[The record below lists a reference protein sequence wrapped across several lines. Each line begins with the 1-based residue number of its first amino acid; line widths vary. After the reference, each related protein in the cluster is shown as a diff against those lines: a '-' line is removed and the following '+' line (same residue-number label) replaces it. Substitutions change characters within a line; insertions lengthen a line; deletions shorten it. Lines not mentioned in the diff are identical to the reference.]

1 MSLLKKYGLPVLILL
16 MSILYIFFFSD
27 QIVFKLI
34 PMWLIICYAYLQFPS
49 KRSFTHWLVLIGLF
63 FCMLGDG
70 LLEKW
75 FVIGLTAFLIGH
87 LFYMAAFFSC
97 WKFSRIR
104 FGTIILLILYGL
116 LIGKELMDG
125 LVTQGNDALLVPVLF
140 YIIIISLMAWAAI
153 MTKNKWAITGSIFF
167 VISDSILAWNMFISD
182 ITYSGSLIMT
192 TYYGAQF
199 LIAQSIGNLKT
210 DL

>member
-16 MSILYIFFFSD
+16 MSILYIFFISD
-27 QIVFKLI
+27 QILFKLI
-34 PMWLIICYAYLQFPS
+34 PMWLIILYAYLQFPS

-70 LLEKW
+70 LLGKW

-87 LFYMAAFFSC
+87 LFYMVAFFSC
-97 WKFSRIR
+97 WKFSKFR
-104 FGTIILLILYGL
+104 FGTIILIVLYGL
-116 LIGKELMDG
+116 LIGKELVAG
-125 LVTQGNDALLVPVLF
+125 LVSQGNEALLLPVLF
-140 YIIIISLMAWAAI
+140 YVIVISLMAWSAI
-153 MTKNKWAITGSIFF
+153 MTRNMWAIIGSILF

-182 ITYSGSLIMT
+182 ITFSGLFIMT

-199 LIAQSIGNLKT
+199 LIARSIGSLKT

>member
-1 MSLLKKYGLPVLILL
+1 MSV
-16 MSILYIFFFSD
+16 LYIFFISD

-34 PMWLIICYAYLQFPS
+34 PMWLIIWYAYLQFPS
-49 KRSFTHWLVLIGLF
+49 NRSVTHWLVLIGLF

-70 LLEKW
+70 LLGKW

-97 WKFSRIR
+97 WRFSKFR
-104 FGTIILLILYGL
+104 FGTIILIILYGL
-116 LIGKELMDG
+116 LIGTKLMDG
-125 LVTQGNDALLVPVLF
+125 LVTQGNDTLMVPVLC
-140 YIIIISLMAWAAI
+140 YLIVISLMAWSAI
-153 MTKNKWAITGSIFF
+153 MTNNKWAITGSILF
-167 VISDSILAWNMFISD
+167 VISDSTLAWNMFISD
-182 ITYSGSLIMT
+182 ITFSGLVIMT

-199 LIAQSIGNLKT
+199 LIAQSIGSLKT

>member
-1 MSLLKKYGLPVLILL
+1 MKKYGLPVLILL
-16 MSILYIFFFSD
+16 MSILYIFFISD
-27 QIVFKLI
+27 QVLFKLI
-34 PMWLIICYAYLQFPS
+34 PMLLIIYHAYLQIPS
-49 KRSFTHWLVLIGLF
+49 KKSFTHWLVLIGLF

-70 LLEKW
+70 LLGKW

-97 WKFSRIR
+97 WKFSKIR
-104 FGTIILLILYGL
+104 FGTFILIILYGL
-116 LIGKELMDG
+116 LIGTKLMDG
-125 LVTQGNDALLVPVLF
+125 LVTQGNDALMGPVLF
-140 YIIIISLMAWAAI
+140 YLIVISLMAWAAI
-153 MTKNKWAITGSIFF
+153 MTRNKWAIIGSLLF
-167 VISDSILAWNMFISD
+167 VVSDSILAWNMFISD
-182 ITYSGSLIMT
+182 ITFSRLFIMT